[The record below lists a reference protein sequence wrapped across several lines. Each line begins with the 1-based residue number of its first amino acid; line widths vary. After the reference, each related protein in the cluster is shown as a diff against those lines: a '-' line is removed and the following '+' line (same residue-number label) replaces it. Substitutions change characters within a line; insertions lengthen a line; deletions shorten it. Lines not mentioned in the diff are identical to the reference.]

1 MTARAPDGS
10 LMLEVRGLGLALP
23 DRAAKRPFRPA
34 PSVDILRGIDL
45 DLGKGESLAVVGESG
60 SGKTSLGRTL
70 LRLLRPSR
78 GSIRFDGRDIT
89 FLDEA
94 DLRPL
99 RARLQMIFQDP
110 LSALNPR
117 RRIADSIA
125 QPLIAFGRVADAKA
139 GRHRAA
145 ALLERVGLPAGLG
158 TRYPHELSGGQRQR
172 VGIARAIA
180 LEPALVVADEIVS
193 GLDAS
198 SQAQIL
204 TLLRA
209 LKSDLDLSLIFISH
223 DLSVVRVLCDRVLV
237 LARGSVVE
245 TGSCA
250 EIFAAPRQPYTRAL
264 LDAVPLPIVDP
275 GWIERS
281 NADEVDPQRDRGGRG
296 MKIVGSIALV
306 TGANRGIGRAYVA
319 ALLAGGAKKIYATA
333 RHVDAIADLATA
345 NPGKVEILALDIT
358 DPKAVAVAAAQC
370 KDVTLLINNAGINR
384 VSALMAAPD
393 LQAARAEMET
403 NYFGTLAMCRAF
415 APVLKGNGGG
425 AIINMLSILGRVNL
439 PLMGSLCA
447 SKAAGLSLTQGV
459 RAELAKQGTAVIA
472 VMPGAVDTDMSRDF
486 PPPKMPPR
494 DVADAALAALEAGH
508 EDVYPG
514 DMAHGVSQGLAADP
528 KAVEKQFAAYLPG

>member
-1 MTARAPDGS
+1 
-10 LMLEVRGLGLALP
+10 MLEVRGLTLSLP
-23 DRAAKRPFRPA
+23 DRAARRVFRPA
-34 PSVDILRGIDL
+34 PPIAILRGIDL
-45 DLGKGESLAVVGESG
+45 DLAQGESLAVVGESG

-70 LRLLRPSR
+70 LRLLRPSG
-78 GSIRFDGRDIT
+78 GSIRFAGRDIT
-89 FLDEA
+89 ALAEA
-94 DLRPL
+94 ELRPL
-99 RARLQMIFQDP
+99 RARMQMIFQDP
-110 LSALNPR
+110 LGALNPR

-125 QPLIAFGRVADAKA
+125 QPLLAYGRVADAQA
-139 GRHRAA
+139 GRWRAA
-145 ALLERVGLPAGLG
+145 RLLERVGLPVGLG
-158 TRYPHELSGGQRQR
+158 ARYPHELSGGQRQR

-209 LKSDLDLSLIFISH
+209 LKSDLGISLIFISH

-245 TGSCA
+245 TGACA
-250 EIFAAPRQPYTRAL
+250 AVFAAPRHPYTRAL

-281 NADEVDPQRDRGGRG
+281 TSEDSDSKSESGGEG
-296 MKIVGSIALV
+296 MKIAGSIALV

-319 ALLAGGAKKIYATA
+319 ALLALGAKKVYATA
-333 RHVDAIADLATA
+333 RRIDAIADLAKA
-345 NPGKVEILALDIT
+345 HPGKVETLALDIT
-358 DPKAVAVAAAQC
+358 DAAAVAAAAARC
-370 KDVTLLINNAGINR
+370 KDVSLLINNAGINHGA
-384 VSALMAAPD
+384 ALLAATD
-393 LQAARAEMET
+393 LKSARAEIET
-403 NYFGTLAMCRAF
+403 NYVGTLAMCRAF

-425 AIINMLSILGRVNL
+425 AIVNMLSILARVNL
-439 PLMGSLCA
+439 PLMGSYCA
-447 SKAAGLSLTQGV
+447 SKAAVLSLTQGV
-459 RAELAKQGTAVIA
+459 RAELAKQGTQVIA

-494 DVADAALAALEAGH
+494 EVADAALAALEQGLD
-508 EDVYPG
+508 EVYPG
-514 DMAHGVSQGLAADP
+514 AMGSGVAQGLAADP